1 MQREER
7 LISWG
12 KGLAETG
19 GLSNRRIERFIAM
32 DDSDIWLKLGLGV
45 RMVLR
50 QKLAK
55 PGLLF
60 QEFALKCLHQIVD
73 GHHEFAAQFS
83 GVLPAG

>member
-1 MQREER
+1 M
-7 LISWG
+7 ISWS

-32 DDSDIWLKLGLGV
+32 DDSDIWLKLDLMCGWYS
-45 RMVLR
+45 R

-83 GVLPAG
+83 GVLRAG